1 MAVQKNFCDQS
12 SRPSVH
18 HKSSTNQRPLNSI
31 STAQPYDSEAKPRRN
46 SSKKGNAE
54 IGQRHV
60 PASRDKTKSEKRKRE
75 KRGVQEE
82 EEEKEGRDRM
92 INRFSQYLS
101 RDHEN
106 FSNIVPSIPSD
117 NGISILPADKRSIS
131 PFGPIDPASSN
142 EQPLPFC
149 SPKRICSFG
158 RMEPRVRVGK
168 LNSYFRAFSI
178 GN

>member
-60 PASRDKTKSEKRKRE
+60 PASRETKPKVKN
-75 KRGVQEE
+75 
-82 EEEKEGRDRM
+82 EKEKKGAYKRRRRRRREETGWSTASHS
-92 INRFSQYLS
+92 ISRATTRISQTLS
-101 RDHEN
+101 RRFPLTMVFPFCQPTN
-106 FSNIVPSIPSD
+106 VRSLPSAPSIPPVPTNSLYHSVPQK
-117 NGISILPADKRSIS
+117 GSV
-131 PFGPIDPASSN
+131 
-142 EQPLPFC
+142 PLGGWNHEYE
-149 SPKRICSFG
+149 SG
-158 RMEPRVRVGK
+158 G
-168 LNSYFRAFSI
+168 
-178 GN
+178 